1 MLPRALVVALVVLT
15 ACPPPLGK
23 DSIKVVKL
31 PADVQE
37 GPASVAAL
45 TKDGVVFAAPSN
57 GGFLMLTPDAGAWQP
72 AGGTEMK
79 RFLRDFKDGSTL
91 AEGAN
96 DTGLF
101 SGNKSGFVAVS
112 PVVPALTHAAFS
124 ANPPFASVRVRD
136 AQGVWWA
143 SSAASFGGF
152 SGKQFLAHFDVGATD
167 WTVEEI
173 PLADGGQAVPA
184 ANPAMTSD
192 ARFFF
197 RQDRSGVWE
206 VDLPNHV
213 MVERVPCTEALF
225 AAGCDRQAFVF
236 AGLAGETFIFNDARE
251 LWRIGSRETL
261 AKLVVKGDLPSLPS
275 EGMRVGAPSFYVDPK
290 GRVWLAF
297 RHGTNVN
304 GDVSYLYVADPAV
317 KDAWIF
323 VSAELPRAVVLLGDG
338 NAPLISSTSQDTGLL
353 LYRVDAP

>member
-1 MLPRALVVALVVLT
+1 MHPRALLVVVVVFA

-37 GPASVAAL
+37 GPAAVAAL

-57 GGFLMLTPDAGAWQP
+57 GGFLKLAPDAGAWEP
-72 AGGTEMK
+72 AGGTDMK

-101 SGNKSGFVAVS
+101 SGSKNGFVAVS
-112 PVVPALTHAAFS
+112 PAVPGLTHMAFS
-124 ANPPFASVRVRD
+124 ASPPFASVRVRD
-136 AQGVWWA
+136 AQGAWWA
-143 SSAASFGGF
+143 SSAPSFGGF
-152 SGKQFLAHFDVGATD
+152 SGKQFLAHFDVGASD
-167 WTVEEI
+167 WAVEEI

-206 VDLPNHV
+206 VDVANHV
-213 MVERVPCTEALF
+213 MVERVGCSDAVF
-225 AAGCDRQAFVF
+225 AAGCDKAAFVF
-236 AGLAGETFIFNDARE
+236 AGNAGETFVFNDAHE
-251 LWRIGSRETL
+251 LWRIGSRETI
-261 AKLVVKGDLPSLPS
+261 AKLVVKGALPSLPS
-275 EGMRVGAPSFYVDPK
+275 EGMRVGSPSFYVDPK

-297 RHGTNVN
+297 RWGTNVN
-304 GDVSYLYVADPAV
+304 GDVSYLYVADPAT

-323 VSAELPRAVVLLGDG
+323 VSNELPRAVVLLGDG
-338 NAPLISSTSQDTGLL
+338 NGPLISSTSQDTGLL